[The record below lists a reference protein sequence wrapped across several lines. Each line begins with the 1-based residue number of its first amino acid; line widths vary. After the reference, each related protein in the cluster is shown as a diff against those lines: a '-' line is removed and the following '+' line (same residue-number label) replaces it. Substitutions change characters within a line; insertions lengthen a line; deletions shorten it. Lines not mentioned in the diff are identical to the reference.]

1 MDGANEAE
9 LVRRCL
15 QGDAQ
20 AFEPLVQKYQKVLF
34 NVALRMVGSVEE
46 ARDITQSTFL
56 KAYEKL
62 RTFDGRHKFFSWI
75 YRILINES
83 LNVLKQRKS
92 HQPLDP
98 GLESTGNPQAEA
110 QAREL
115 QDHVQA
121 ALMKLS
127 PEHREVLVLRHFAE
141 LSYGDMSATL
151 RIPETTVKSRLY
163 EARQRLGEL
172 LLAEHL

>member
-1 MDGANEAE
+1 MEGPDEAE

-20 AFEPLVQKYQKVLF
+20 AFEPLVQKYQRVLF
-34 NVALRMVGSVEE
+34 NVALRMVGSSEE
-46 ARDITQSTFL
+46 ARDITQNAFL

-83 LNVLKQRKS
+83 LNVLRQRKA

-98 GLESTGNPQAEA
+98 GLESTGNPQAEV
-110 QAREL
+110 QSREL
-115 QDHVQA
+115 QDRVQA
-121 ALMKLS
+121 ALLKLS

-141 LSYGDMSATL
+141 LSYDDMSATL